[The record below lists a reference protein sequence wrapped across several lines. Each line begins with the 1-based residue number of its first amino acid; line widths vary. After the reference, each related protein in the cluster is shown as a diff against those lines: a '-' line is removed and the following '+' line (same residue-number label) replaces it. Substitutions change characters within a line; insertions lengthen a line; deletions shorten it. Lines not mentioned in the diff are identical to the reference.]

1 MARGKR
7 NADQQ
12 LLLALACGASD
23 EQAARTSGLSLR
35 TVYRRKQEPDFQR
48 QLRGAR
54 SDMLRRAVGILTAG
68 TIESA
73 KTLVLLQKD
82 AVPYPTRLGAAR
94 SVLEKAMKLGEY
106 AELEERLTA
115 LEERTAGNGA
125 ADGR

>member
-23 EQAARTSGLSLR
+23 EQAALQSGLSVR
-35 TVYRRKQEPDFQR
+35 TVHRRKQEPDFQR
-48 QLRGAR
+48 RLRGLR
-54 SDMLRRAVGILTAG
+54 SDMLRRAVGILTAAS
-68 TIESA
+68 IESA

-94 SVLEKAMKLGEY
+94 SVLEKVMKLGEY
-106 AELEERLTA
+106 TDLEERLTA
-115 LEERTAGNGA
+115 LEERTA
-125 ADGR
+125 DGST